1 MELIGLLA
9 EFETLERRG
18 GGMAYLRVIPRNLP
32 ETSKQ
37 TT

>member
-18 GGMAYLRVIPRNLP
+18 GGHGLFESNTP
-32 ETSKQ
+32 EFAWNV
-37 TT
+37 